1 MTLSGKGVTEG
12 MKDLTMEEK
21 CKVKSMRFLDQLVS
35 KKEVRPAVGQYNLK
49 DRVFNLIHTGV
60 KCKRQ

>member
-1 MTLSGKGVTEG
+1 

-21 CKVKSMRFLDQLVS
+21 CKVKSMRFLDQLLS
-35 KKEVRPAVGQYNLK
+35 QKEVRPAVGQYNLK